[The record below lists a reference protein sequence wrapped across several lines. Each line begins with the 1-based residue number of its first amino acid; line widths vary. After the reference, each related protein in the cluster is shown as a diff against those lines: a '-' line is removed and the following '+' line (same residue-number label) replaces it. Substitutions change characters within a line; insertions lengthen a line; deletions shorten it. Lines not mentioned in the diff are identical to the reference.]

1 MNNKSHKW
9 PVRLYTVCA
18 VVLLMLLFAVGAA
31 ALSFRSGSMP
41 DAANNPAESTVG
53 DTTAADS
60 FVTDATDT
68 IDLSGDTTAPD
79 SAPGTGEFFDDTTG
93 SFDENPPADAPNAP
107 VDDTTE
113 GKVESALDNVV
124 TDAEGAVSD
133 VVDGAEDMLTG
144 NGSVWGIVLMIIII
158 AAVAVL
164 LFALFSRK
172 K

>member
-1 MNNKSHKW
+1 MNKNSRKGL
-9 PVRLYTVCA
+9 VRLYTVCA
-18 VVLLMLLFAVGAA
+18 AVILMLLFAVSTA

-53 DTTAADS
+53 DTTASDS
-60 FVTDATDT
+60 SAASDT

-107 VDDTTE
+107 ADDTTE
-113 GKVESALDNVV
+113 SKVESALDNVV

-144 NGSVWGIVLMIIII
+144 NGSMWGIVLIIIII
-158 AAVAVL
+158 AAIAVL

>member
-1 MNNKSHKW
+1 MNKNSRKGL
-9 PVRLYTVCA
+9 VRLYTVCA
-18 VVLLMLLFAVGAA
+18 AVILMLLFAVSTA

-53 DTTAADS
+53 DTTASDSSADS
-60 FVTDATDT
+60 ET
-68 IDLSGDTTAPD
+68 IDLSGDPTAPD

-107 VDDTTE
+107 AEDTTE

-144 NGSVWGIVLMIIII
+144 NGSMWGIVLIIIII

>member
-1 MNNKSHKW
+1 MNKNSRKGL
-9 PVRLYTVCA
+9 VRLYTVCA
-18 VVLLMLLFAVGAA
+18 AAILMLLFAVSTA

-53 DTTAADS
+53 DTTASDS
-60 FVTDATDT
+60 SAASDT

-107 VDDTTE
+107 ADDTTE
-113 GKVESALDNVV
+113 SKVESALDNVV

-144 NGSVWGIVLMIIII
+144 NGSMWGIVLIIIII

>member
-1 MNNKSHKW
+1 MNKNSRKGL
-9 PVRLYTVCA
+9 VRLYTVCA
-18 VVLLMLLFAVGAA
+18 AAILMLLFAVSTA

-53 DTTAADS
+53 DTTASDS
-60 FVTDATDT
+60 SAASDT

-107 VDDTTE
+107 ADDTTE
-113 GKVESALDNVV
+113 SKVESALDNVV

-133 VVDGAEDMLTG
+133 VVDGAEDMLAE
-144 NGSVWGIVLMIIII
+144 NGSMWGIVLIIIII

>member
-1 MNNKSHKW
+1 MNKNSRKGL
-9 PVRLYTVCA
+9 VRLYTVCA
-18 VVLLMLLFAVGAA
+18 AAILMLLFAVSTA

-53 DTTAADS
+53 DTTASDS
-60 FVTDATDT
+60 SAASDT

-107 VDDTTE
+107 ADDTTE
-113 GKVESALDNVV
+113 SKVESALDNVV

-133 VVDGAEDMLTG
+133 VVDGAEDMLAE
-144 NGSVWGIVLMIIII
+144 NGSMWGIVLIIIII

-164 LFALFSRK
+164 LFALLSR
-172 K
+172 

>member
-1 MNNKSHKW
+1 MNKNSRKGL
-9 PVRLYTVCA
+9 VRLYTVCA
-18 VVLLMLLFAVGAA
+18 AAILMLLFAVSTA

-53 DTTAADS
+53 DTTASDS
-60 FVTDATDT
+60 SAASDT

-107 VDDTTE
+107 ADDTTE
-113 GKVESALDNVV
+113 SKVESALDNVV

-144 NGSVWGIVLMIIII
+144 NGSMWGIVLIIIII
-158 AAVAVL
+158 AAIAVL